1 MSHPVC
7 FCLDCRTA
15 LHGDD
20 VCDASDDHRVVK
32 LDQSGAH
39 EELVAVAW
47 GAASVRESE
56 RAMAQRSDQALV
68 LLTLFI
74 LLTGLVGVWLITSAL
89 TLPHIIG
96 VMVAAMGVL
105 FGGAFVLRRNRS
117 FPLGAQPLLPSGSA
131 RGCGEVAGRA
141 RVCSPATATLCI
153 AYGIELH
160 LEGDGADRIMYR
172 DGFTCGFEVDLDDGS
187 LARVP
192 PGRIR
197 IVGELRQAMDL
208 DNPELEAYLAEVD
221 SRRAPDSPYD
231 PFRYNVVYEAIILP
245 GDRVELL
252 SAFEPR
258 LAANAPAPLYR
269 KSMPSV
275 LWPNNV
281 PRIRQ
286 ITSTV

>member
-15 LHGDD
+15 LHDDD
-20 VCDASDDHRVVK
+20 VCDANKDHRVVR
-32 LDQSGAH
+32 LNQRGAH

-68 LLTLFI
+68 LLTGFI
-74 LLTGLVGVWLITSAL
+74 LATGLLGVWLITSAL
-89 TLPHIIG
+89 TLPHIVG
-96 VMVAAMGVL
+96 VMIVAMGVL
-105 FGGAFVLRRNRS
+105 FGGAYTLRRNRN
-117 FPLGAQPLLPSGSA
+117 FPVGGTPLLEGRTGGA
-131 RGCGEVAGRA
+131 GGEVTGRPN
-141 RVCSPATATLCI
+141 VYSPATATLCV

-160 LEGDGADRIMYR
+160 LEGDGADRVMYR
-172 DGFTCGFEVDLDDGS
+172 DGFTCGFDVELDDGS

-197 IVGELRQAMDL
+197 IVGDMRQAIDL

-231 PFRYNVVYEAIILP
+231 PFRYNVVYEAVVLP
-245 GDRVELL
+245 GDRIELL
-252 SAFEPR
+252 STFEPR
-258 LAANAPAPLYR
+258 VAANAPAPLYR

-275 LWPNNV
+275 LWPNKV
-281 PRIRQ
+281 PCIRQ
-286 ITSTV
+286 LTSTI